1 MKTTAQGASP
11 WEEGEIGY
19 PNVKITVSDRR
30 REAYALMRWLDGAST
45 LHRVRKCRRVPTAQA
60 VTAAYR
66 AQDQRAHYSG
76 LQTCGSVWACPMC
89 AEKIAAGRRSDLI
102 AAVEAADAMGLVVWM
117 VTTTVQHHIGQRL
130 ADLMTAATRCGRLA
144 SQRRDVRDL
153 RDASGIVGVI
163 KRREETHGE
172 NGWHPHTHE
181 LVFAPPGGDVRAWA
195 EARHAGYDAAL
206 QKHYS
211 LRSMARSGGL
221 DIRALNLEEARQ
233 EVAAY
238 MGKLEKTETTRAAG
252 ELTAGAWQKNA
263 RQRTSCTSWQL
274 LRDAA
279 SGDDQAAKLW
289 AEYERATKG
298 RRQLVWSPGLRGLLG
313 LEGVELTDDELADE
327 NDQDQEDVAIIL
339 AADWPTIYADQQA
352 LSDLL
357 EVCET
362 SAPGLRFQAMQA
374 YLDAREIPVQLH
386 RPGSL

>member
-1 MKTTAQGASP
+1 MAP
-11 WEEGEIGY
+11 WEEGEIER
-19 PNVKITVSDRR
+19 PPVRITVSDRR
-30 REAYALMRWLDGAST
+30 KEAYALMRWLDGAST
-45 LHRVRKCRRVPTAQA
+45 LHRVRKCRRVPTGQT

-66 AQDQRAHYSG
+66 QAAERAHYSG

-102 AAVEAADAMGLVVWM
+102 AAVEAAHAQGLVVWM
-117 VTTTVQHHIGQRL
+117 VTTTVQHHAHQHL
-130 ADLMTAATRCGRLA
+130 ADLMTAITRCATLA
-144 SQRRDVRDL
+144 RNRRDVREL
-153 RDASGIVGVI
+153 RAASGIVGII

-181 LVFAPPGGDVRAWA
+181 LIFATPGAGVRAWA

-206 QKHYS
+206 QKHYA
-211 LRSMARSGGL
+211 LRSIAGSGGL
-221 DIRALNLEEARQ
+221 DIRVLNLEEARQ

-238 MGKLEKTETTRAAG
+238 MGKIEKTESATAAAG

-263 RQRTSCTSWQL
+263 RRRTSRTSWQL

-279 SGDDQAAKLW
+279 DGDERAGQLW
-289 AEYERATKG
+289 GEYERATKG

-313 LEGVELTDDELADE
+313 LDGVELTDDELAEE
-327 NDQDQEDVAIIL
+327 NDQDQEDVALIL
-339 AADWPTIYADQQA
+339 AADWPTIYADQQV

-374 YLDAREIPVQLH
+374 YLDARDIPVKLH
-386 RPGSL
+386 RPGTL